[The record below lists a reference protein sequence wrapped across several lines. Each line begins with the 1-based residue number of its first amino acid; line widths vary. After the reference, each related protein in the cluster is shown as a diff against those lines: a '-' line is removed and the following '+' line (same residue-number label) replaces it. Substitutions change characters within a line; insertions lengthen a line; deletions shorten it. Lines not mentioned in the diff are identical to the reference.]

1 MDKLTRHQILLYRG
15 DFERLKNIYANHSPT
30 SIVREL
36 VRAHLHR
43 VEAKFG
49 RRRKM
54 SDSKPDTIA
63 ELFARDPSITARAT
77 LTLSSRRSGRP
88 AGYTNKAGS
97 HNRQ

>member
-43 VEAKFG
+43 V
-49 RRRKM
+49 
-54 SDSKPDTIA
+54 
-63 ELFARDPSITARAT
+63 
-77 LTLSSRRSGRP
+77 
-88 AGYTNKAGS
+88 
-97 HNRQ
+97 